1 VGDLRLVHFVQLKK
15 GALIMNELRSTA
27 QETAEDIFF
36 GQVVIIWARWF
47 VILAATIAVLWS
59 ADDVGELTTAM
70 LLLVP
75 MIVINFFV
83 HGRYMMEKPA
93 NQLLLIA
100 LSVVDVIIIT
110 LIILFWHKPGG
121 FESQFYIY
129 YYPVIL
135 AFAFVFP
142 VRISALYT
150 VLAAALYTGACLVYD
165 ASFVNNPTDI
175 EGMLIRLITMVSVGG
190 LATYYWR
197 VQRKRRRE
205 SVTGQPGIAPG
216 GQFAGETG

>member
-1 VGDLRLVHFVQLKK
+1 
-15 GALIMNELRSTA
+15 MNELRSTA

-59 ADDVGELTTAM
+59 ADDVGELTTAI

-93 NQLLLIA
+93 NHLLLIA

-110 LIILFWHKPGG
+110 LIILFWEEPRG

-129 YYPVIL
+129 YYPVLL

-150 VLAAALYTGACLVYD
+150 ILTVALYVGACLIVN
-165 ASFVNNPTDI
+165 ASFLDNMTDV
-175 EGMLIRLITMVSVGG
+175 EGMLIRIITMLAVGG

-205 SVTGQPGIAPG
+205 AAARGTAVAPG
-216 GQFAGETG
+216 APFAGEAA

>member
-1 VGDLRLVHFVQLKK
+1 
-15 GALIMNELRSTA
+15 MNELRSPA

-59 ADDVGELTTAM
+59 ADDVGELTTAV

-110 LIILFWHKPGG
+110 LIILFWEEPRG
-121 FESQFYIY
+121 FESQFYIF

-142 VRISALYT
+142 IRISALYT
-150 VLAAALYTGACLVYD
+150 IFTVALYVGACLIED
-165 ASFVNNPTDI
+165 ASFMNNMTDV
-175 EGMLIRLITMVSVGG
+175 EGMLIRIITMVAIGG

-197 VQRKRRRE
+197 VQRKRRRAAASGPTGVAP
-205 SVTGQPGIAPG
+205 SVPL
-216 GQFAGETG
+216 AGEAA